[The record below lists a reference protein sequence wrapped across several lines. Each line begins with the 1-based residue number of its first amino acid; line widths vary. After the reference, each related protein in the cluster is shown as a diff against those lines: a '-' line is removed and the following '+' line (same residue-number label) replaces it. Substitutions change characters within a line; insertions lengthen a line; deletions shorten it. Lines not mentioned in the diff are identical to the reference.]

1 MPEGLHLR
9 LSQDGPIPLDAE
21 IACAA
26 SEVLALV
33 GPSGSGKSTLLRS
46 IAGLYTPRNGQIRC
60 AGETWFDSRNS
71 IRMATAQRRV
81 GMVFQNFALFPHLNA
96 LDNIAEAMRDIPR
109 EERYQRAH
117 SWLQRVHLD
126 GMEKRLPRQLSGGQQ
141 QRVAIARA
149 LARQPRVLLLDEPF
163 SAVDRATREV
173 LYQELAELREELKM
187 PVLLVTHDLDE
198 ATLLADRMSILHH
211 GKILQTDTPDGL
223 LTAPA
228 SSEVARLLGMR
239 NLFSGRI
246 IQHESTHTLI
256 QWQNQLLRVHHHPQF
271 QPGTPIQWVMPSSG
285 VLLMPARPHEDE
297 MLDNPV
303 RVEIENMLALGERYR
318 ITLRFAEDRLT
329 MHVPRYLAQRF
340 SLALG
345 QTLQV
350 RLRGETIHLLPAQA

>member
-1 MPEGLHLR
+1 
-9 LSQDGPIPLDAE
+9 
-21 IACAA
+21 
-26 SEVLALV
+26 
-33 GPSGSGKSTLLRS
+33 
-46 IAGLYTPRNGQIRC
+46 
-60 AGETWFDSRNS
+60 
-71 IRMATAQRRV
+71 
-81 GMVFQNFALFPHLNA
+81 
-96 LDNIAEAMRDIPR
+96 
-109 EERYQRAH
+109 
-117 SWLQRVHLD
+117 
-126 GMEKRLPRQLSGGQQ
+126 
-141 QRVAIARA
+141 
-149 LARQPRVLLLDEPF
+149 
-163 SAVDRATREV
+163 
-173 LYQELAELREELKM
+173 
-187 PVLLVTHDLDE
+187 
-198 ATLLADRMSILHH
+198 MSILHH